1 MTATKITVKRVCEL
15 CGKEFLSQKITTRF
29 CSKDCANKAYKMRL
43 RLKNVQQSEKQ
54 TEEKPVLN
62 LKDKEYLSVNEA
74 AIVLGLSRRSAYNL
88 IYKGIL
94 RATRFSEKLTIIKR
108 SDIEAMFGKG
118 TAYQKQERK
127 TPSPVGLFYTTIEIM
142 EKYKI
147 CESMVYQIAKKTP
160 IPKESRNGKTYW
172 SQKHIDAYFRKRN
185 PDANIKDWYSTNE
198 IMDKYGMTKTAVY
211 TLVSNYKVPKKREG
225 NATFYSK
232 QHIESIKGR

>member
-108 SDIEAMFGKG
+108 SDIWQGNCISKA
-118 TAYQKQERK
+118 RK
-127 TPSPVGLFYTTIEIM
+127 KDTFSCRPVLYNHRNHGEI
-142 EKYKI
+142 
-147 CESMVYQIAKKTP
+147 
-160 IPKESRNGKTYW
+160 
-172 SQKHIDAYFRKRN
+172 
-185 PDANIKDWYSTNE
+185 
-198 IMDKYGMTKTAVY
+198 
-211 TLVSNYKVPKKREG
+211 
-225 NATFYSK
+225 
-232 QHIESIKGR
+232 

>member
-1 MTATKITVKRVCEL
+1 
-15 CGKEFLSQKITTRF
+15 
-29 CSKDCANKAYKMRL
+29 MRL

-127 TPSPVGLFYTTIEIM
+127 TPSPVGLFYTTKEIM
-142 EKYKI
+142 EKYKY
-147 CESMVYQIAKKTP
+147 V
-160 IPKESRNGKTYW
+160 SRWY
-172 SQKHIDAYFRKRN
+172 
-185 PDANIKDWYSTNE
+185 IK
-198 IMDKYGMTKTAVY
+198 
-211 TLVSNYKVPKKREG
+211 
-225 NATFYSK
+225 
-232 QHIESIKGR
+232 